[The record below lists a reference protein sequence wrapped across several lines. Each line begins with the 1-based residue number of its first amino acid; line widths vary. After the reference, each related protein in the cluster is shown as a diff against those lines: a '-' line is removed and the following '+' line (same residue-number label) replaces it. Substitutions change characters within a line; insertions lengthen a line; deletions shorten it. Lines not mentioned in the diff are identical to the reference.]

1 MKGRI
6 ACSILLFIAISLGS
20 VRDASTVTRGSDS
33 VAASMRKLA
42 DDIFAAYQRRDTVAL
57 KMFYARQPDA
67 LFFWERKM
75 TYSWEQLDATID
87 ALVKAAARLELT
99 TTDFRSGGS
108 GDTGWFAAT
117 FHIERVTPDG
127 KQSASDGRW
136 TVVAERR
143 DGHWLIVHEHT
154 SFPLPKT

>member
-1 MKGRI
+1 MKRRI

-57 KMFYARQPDA
+57 KKFYARQPDA

-154 SFPLPKT
+154 SFPLPRT